1 MRKKFSL
8 STQKFLFRTILVSLK
23 QIISATRMRRI
34 PECSKNIILNIK
46 WVDKFY
52 VQGNFFIFLFWLVWE
67 IYWRVYQ
74 YLIWYFLGVFFL
86 KINVHLIKLITV
98 FLKLWEMQR
107 KFSWQKISFVIIEL
121 RLLLLLKKLT
131 LREIP
136 LMSGQVMDIL
146 SSRHMTTVLI
156 TKICLRTVSCI

>member
-34 PECSKNIILNIK
+34 PECSENIILNIK

-67 IYWRVYQ
+67 IYWCVYQ

-136 LMSGQVMDIL
+136 LMPGQVMDIL

-156 TKICLRTVSCI
+156 TKICLRAVSCI